1 MTLPF
6 GRKRIYCV
14 TGCTVLLFGSLS
26 AIAQNDYFRQ
36 WPVGLSPREIGEQL
50 SAHFVTSP
58 HQYGPTIHYSEVATW
73 YGALTYSHL
82 THDDRLRSEL
92 IQRFHPLLPGG
103 SEAALIPMKHHVDD
117 SVFGVVPLEI
127 AIQTGDLKY
136 LAYGKG
142 FADRQWQDPSD
153 GGLSNE
159 SRFWIDDMYMIS
171 ILQLEAYRATKDRSY
186 LDREA
191 REMTAYLDKLQQPN
205 GLFYHSPDSQFF
217 WGRGDGWVAAGMA
230 ETLNDLP
237 LDHPQR
243 ARIIAG
249 YRLMMAALVRYQG
262 SDGMW
267 RQLIDR
273 SDAWPEASSSAMFA
287 FALITGVKEGWLEP
301 SIYGQPA
308 RRAWIAVA
316 GYVDQNQ
323 NVTIVCEGTNKGH
336 DVDYY
341 LSRRR
346 KTGDFHGQAPLLWAA
361 SALLR

>member
-1 MTLPF
+1 MGLPF
-6 GRKRIYCV
+6 GLKRIYCV
-14 TGCTVLLFGSLS
+14 TACTVLLFGYLP
-26 AIAQNDYFRQ
+26 ATGQNDYFNQ
-36 WPVGLSPREIGEQL
+36 WPVGLSPREIGERL

-73 YGALTYSHL
+73 YGALTYAHL
-82 THDDRLRSEL
+82 THDDRLLGEL
-92 IQRFHPLLPGG
+92 IQRFQPLLPGG
-103 SEAALIPMKHHVDD
+103 DETALIPMKHHVDD
-117 SVFGVVPLEI
+117 SVFGMVPLEI
-127 AIQTGDLKY
+127 AIQTGDIKY

-142 FADRQWQDPSD
+142 FADRQWQDPSSD
-153 GGLSNE
+153 GLSNE

-171 ILQLEAYRATKDRSY
+171 ILQLEAYRATQDRNY

-230 ETLNDLP
+230 ETLRDLP
-237 LDHPQR
+237 PDHPQR
-243 ARIIAG
+243 AHIIAG
-249 YRLMMAALVRYQG
+249 YRLMMAALVKYQG

-273 SDAWPEASSSAMFA
+273 NDAWPEASSSAMFA
-287 FALITGVKEGWLEP
+287 FALITGVKQGWLEP
-301 SIYGQPA
+301 SVYGPPA

-323 NVTIVCEGTNKGH
+323 NVTSVCEGTNKGH
-336 DVDYY
+336 DADYY
-341 LSRRR
+341 LLRKR